1 LGKVEINSPTETAG
15 FLWYY
20 GKPSSFFLT
29 AGILNLAYK
38 GLIRIEEIRSE
49 TARINGQIDNY
60 RLIEVETL
68 NKLNPSEKQ
77 TLKFF
82 FKTVYDYFQEN
93 SGAIAAFLMAVVA
106 VLAGAEAASVD
117 RKPLDLKLLWG
128 LVKLNCFH
136 YYLSSLLP
144 VRGTNF

>member
-1 LGKVEINSPTETAG
+1 M
-15 FLWYY
+15 
-20 GKPSSFFLT
+20 
-29 AGILNLAYK
+29 
-38 GLIRIEEIRSE
+38 
-49 TARINGQIDNY
+49 
-60 RLIEVETL
+60 
-68 NKLNPSEKQ
+68 
-77 TLKFF
+77 
-82 FKTVYDYFQEN
+82 
-93 SGAIAAFLMAVVA
+93 AAFLMAVVA